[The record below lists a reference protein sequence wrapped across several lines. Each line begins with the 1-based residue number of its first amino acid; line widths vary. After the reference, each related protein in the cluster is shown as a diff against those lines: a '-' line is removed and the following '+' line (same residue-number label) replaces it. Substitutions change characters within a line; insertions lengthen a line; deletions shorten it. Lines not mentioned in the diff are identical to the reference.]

1 MLGGNPGWVISQ
13 HEILCERFEAEGFV
27 VRSTSPRPGRMSRV
41 LDTMWTAGHWRGKV
55 DCVLIA
61 VFSGPG
67 FAIADVTSRLVAAEG
82 IPQIQ
87 VLHGGNLPEFTRR
100 HPRWTRRVLS
110 RADVV
115 VAPSGYLA
123 AEVESPGQIEVV
135 PNVFDLADISHRTPV
150 AGSARVLWMRTFH
163 PIYDPLTA
171 LDAFVEV
178 ARLLPDATLTMA
190 GQDKGLE
197 RECRDRARQLGIA
210 DVVRFPGFLNP
221 ETKLQALRDHDIFLN
236 TNLVDNTPVSVL
248 EAMAA
253 GLPVVA
259 ASAGGIPHIIDDGL
273 TGLLCP
279 PGDAGAMA
287 TAIVRLAADPALA
300 AQISSGGRG
309 VAERSEWSSV
319 RALWLVQIDRAIATG
334 NRM

>member
-13 HEILCERFEAEGFV
+13 HEILLERFARENFV
-27 VRSTSPRPGRMSRV
+27 VMSTSSRTGRVTRV
-41 LDTMWTAGHWRGKV
+41 LDTLWTASRWRGKA

-67 FAIADVTSRLVAAEG
+67 FAVADLTSTLVAAAG

-87 VLHGGNLPEFTRR
+87 VLHGGNLPEFTHQ
-100 HPRWTRRVLS
+100 HPRWAHRVMS

-115 VAPSGYLA
+115 VAPSRYLA
-123 AEVESPGQIEVV
+123 SEVDAASEIEVV
-135 PNVFDLADISHRTPV
+135 PNIFDLGEIPFGSPDP
-150 AGSARVLWMRTFH
+150 GSARVLWMRTFH
-163 PIYDPLTA
+163 EIYDPLSA
-171 LDAFVEV
+171 LDAFAEV
-178 ARLLPDATLTMA
+178 ARALPEARLTMA

-197 RECRDRARQLGIA
+197 GECRERARRLGVAEI
-210 DVVRFPGFLNP
+210 VRFPGFLDP
-221 ETKLQALRDHDIFLN
+221 EAKLQALREHDVFLN

-259 ASAGGIPHIIDDGL
+259 ASVGGIPYLIDHDA

-287 TAIVRLAADPALA
+287 AAIVRLATDPALA
-300 AQISSGGRG
+300 AQLSLGGRQ
-309 VAERSEWSSV
+309 VAERSDWDSV
-319 RALWLVQIDRAIATG
+319 RAQWLTQIDRAIA
-334 NRM
+334 RHRR